1 MTNELLYEHHK
12 DDPLTYK
19 QLLIALA
26 VKYKEYYELDFVPNK
41 DDMIDYII
49 NSNFQYFDDDYD
61 TEVRTIE
68 FSRVG
73 KVPEVIKFRVK
84 ELFDDEDK
92 SVGYAYFM
100 D

>member
-1 MTNELLYEHHK
+1 MTYNEFLKE
-12 DDPLTYK
+12 
-19 QLLIALA
+19 LA
-26 VKYKEYYELDFVPNK
+26 IKYKEYYELDFIPYEN
-41 DDMIDYII
+41 DMIDYVV
-49 NSNFQYFDDDYD
+49 NSNLQYFDDDYD

-84 ELFDDEDK
+84 ELFDDDK
-92 SVGYAYFM
+92 SVGYTYFM

>member
-1 MTNELLYEHHK
+1 MTYNEF
-12 DDPLTYK
+12 
-19 QLLIALA
+19 LIELSI
-26 VKYKEYYELDFVPNK
+26 KYQQYYGLDFIPNK
-41 DDMIDYII
+41 EDMIDYIV

-92 SVGYAYFM
+92 SVGYVYFM

>member
-1 MTNELLYEHHK
+1 MTYNKFLKELS
-12 DDPLTYK
+12 
-19 QLLIALA
+19 I
-26 VKYKEYYELDFVPNK
+26 KYQQYYDLDFIPYEN
-41 DDMIDYII
+41 DMIDYVV
-49 NSNFQYFDDDYD
+49 NSNLQYFDDDYD

-92 SVGYAYFM
+92 SVGYEYFM